1 MGAVTS
7 VPFRLIGDLRMDRVM
22 PAWAEQ
28 YPPYDTVVGY
38 SDLGHAF
45 LMSSRTGEYGIFDPY
60 SPGVKDYGVFTEVT
74 DFVSQ
79 VLFDP
84 SVVTY
89 VLQPGHVAEIRR
101 RLGPLADGE
110 VYIATPYPFL
120 GGSETPDAYQKG
132 GVWVFFDL
140 VAQAHEQDS

>member
-7 VPFRLIGDLRMDRVM
+7 VPFRLIGDQRLDRVM
-22 PAWAEQ
+22 PAWAES
-28 YPPYDTVVGY
+28 YPPYDTVFGY

-84 SVVTY
+84 SVITY
-89 VLQPGHVAEIRR
+89 VLQPGHVAAIRKL
-101 RLGPLADGE
+101 LGPLGDDE

-120 GGSETPDAYQKG
+120 GGSEAPESYQKG

-140 VAQAHEQDS
+140 VAQAHEDE

>member
-1 MGAVTS
+1 M
-7 VPFRLIGDLRMDRVM
+7 PFRLIGPFGFEQVM
-22 PAWAEQ
+22 PAWAQ
-28 YPPYDTVVGY
+28 HFPRFDTVVGY

-45 LMSSRTGEYGIFDPY
+45 LMSTRTGEYAILDPY
-60 SPGVKDYGVFTEVT
+60 SPGTKTYGPFTEIT
-74 DFVSQ
+74 DFIDK

-89 VLQPGHVAEIRR
+89 VLQPQHVSDIRKL
-101 RLGPLADGE
+101 LGPLADDE

-120 GGSETPDAYQKG
+120 GGSEAPGAYDKG

-140 VAQAHEQDS
+140 VAQAHGFE

>member
-7 VPFRLIGDLRMDRVM
+7 VPFRLIPSARIDEVM
-22 PAWAEQ
+22 PAWAEHFPQ
-28 YPPYDTVVGY
+28 FDMVVGW

-45 LMSSRTGEYGIFDPY
+45 LMSTRTGEYAILDPY
-60 SPGVKDYGVFTEVT
+60 SAASKVYGTFTEI
-74 DFVSQ
+74 DGFISE

-84 SVVTY
+84 NVITY
-89 VLQPGHVAEIRR
+89 VLQPQHVSAIRR
-101 RLGPLADGE
+101 RLGPLGDDE

-120 GGSETPDAYQKG
+120 GGSEAPESYDKG

-140 VAQAHEQDS
+140 VAQAHGFE

>member
-1 MGAVTS
+1 MTS
-7 VPFRLIGDLRMDRVM
+7 VPFRLIGDQRLDRVM
-22 PAWAEQ
+22 PAGAEH
-28 YPPYDTVVGY
+28 YPRYDMVVGY

-45 LMSSRTGEYGIFDPY
+45 VMSSRTGEYGILDPY
-60 SPGVKDYGVFTEVT
+60 SPGVKDYGVFGEIT
-74 DFVSQ
+74 DFVSR

-89 VLQPGHVAEIRR
+89 VLQPGHVAEIRK
-101 RLGPLADGE
+101 RLGTLDEGE

-140 VAQAHEQDS
+140 VAQAHGLE

>member
-7 VPFRLIGDLRMDRVM
+7 VPFRLLDPVRFDRVM
-22 PAWAEQ
+22 PAWAPH
-28 YPPYDTVVGY
+28 YPRFDTVVGY

-45 LMSSRTGEYGIFDPY
+45 LMSTRTGEYGLLDPY
-60 SPGVKDYGVFTEVT
+60 SPGVKVYGPFAELA
-74 DFVSQ
+74 DFVDR

-84 SVVTY
+84 DVVTY
-89 VLQPGHVAEIRR
+89 VLQPHHVSAIRA
-101 RLGPLADGE
+101 RLGALAADE

-120 GGSETPDAYQKG
+120 GGSEAPESYDRG

-140 VAQAHEQDS
+140 VAQAHGME

>member
-1 MGAVTS
+1 MGTVTS

-22 PAWAEQ
+22 PAWAEH
-28 YPPYDTVVGY
+28 YPRYDTVVGY

-45 LMSSRTGEYGIFDPY
+45 LMSSRTGEYGILDPY
-60 SPGVKDYGVFTEVT
+60 SPGVKDYGSYTEVT
-74 DFVSQ
+74 EFVSE

-84 SVVTY
+84 NVITY
-89 VLQPGHVAEIRR
+89 VLQPQHVAEIRK
-101 RLGPLADGE
+101 RLGPLAADE

-120 GGSETPDAYQKG
+120 GGSEAPDAYQKG

-140 VAQAHEQDS
+140 VAQAQDFE